1 MHDTTPKFTPPTQTV
16 FGEFYVREQHNDAAD
31 RHLPPSEID
40 RVIKSLKA
48 SMFRELLKSLRSAL
62 GTRRQP

>member
-1 MHDTTPKFTPPTQTV
+1 MHDTTPKFTPQTHTV

-31 RHLPPSEID
+31 HHLPPSEMD
-40 RVIKSLKA
+40 RVIRSLKT
-48 SMFRELLKSLRSAL
+48 SMFREVMKSLRSAL